1 MASYEATVHSPLPA
15 ERAFALMADFS
26 NAIHWDPATLESRQ
40 LDDGPVGLG
49 ARFQLDMKIFG
60 RENEIEYEIVE
71 FDAPRKVVLRG
82 ENSGSVSV
90 DTITV
95 EPTEDGS
102 AVNYRADVTMK
113 GGFKV
118 IGPFFSPV
126 FKKMGDEARDAMSAW
141 LKDAAPV
148 STGGGEA

>member
-26 NAIHWDPATLESRQ
+26 NALHWDPATLESRQ
-40 LDDGPVGLG
+40 LDDGPVALG
-49 ARFQLDMKIFG
+49 SRFRLDMKIFG
-60 RENEIEYEIVE
+60 RENDIEYEIVE
-71 FDAPRKVVLRG
+71 YDAPRKVVLRG

-95 EPTEDGS
+95 APTDDGC

-126 FKKMGDEARDAMSAW
+126 FKKMGDEARDKMTEW
-141 LKDAAPV
+141 LRDAAPAQR
-148 STGGGEA
+148 SGSEA

>member
-15 ERAFALMADFS
+15 ERAFTLMADFS
-26 NAIHWDPATLESRQ
+26 NAMHWDPATLESRQ

-49 ARFQLDMKIFG
+49 ARFQFDMKIFG

-71 FDAPRKVVLRG
+71 FDSPRRVVLRG

-95 EPTEDGS
+95 EPTDDGS
-102 AVNYRADVTMK
+102 AITYRADVTMK

-118 IGPFFSPV
+118 IGPLFGPI
-126 FKKMGDEARDAMSAW
+126 FKKMGDEARDAMIEW
-141 LKDAAPV
+141 LAQ
-148 STGGGEA
+148 EAQAETLAEV